1 MELYS
6 GDDLWLPGETALA
19 RNSCNATES
28 AYAQSDLFE
37 RLRPLMEEW
46 SGFLSGDEG
55 KPVLAT
61 VGTTSWQCS
70 PLSIPSCQP
79 P

>member
-28 AYAQSDLFE
+28 AYAQSDLLVLQSQIE
-37 RLRPLMEEW
+37 RR
-46 SGFLSGDEG
+46 
-55 KPVLAT
+55 
-61 VGTTSWQCS
+61 
-70 PLSIPSCQP
+70 
-79 P
+79 